1 MSICLYPG
9 STGVELGYAEI
20 TADVTQT
27 GSGNQ
32 DVAGLSVTVNVGAR
46 PIIVQIGAKAL
57 ASSSAS
63 GISSLSIK
71 EGTTTLA
78 TISAILS
85 TFSLPVFRSVRLAPS
100 AGAHTYKVNLAQLV
114 AGNGTISAAAT
125 DPAFIQVI
133 EV

>member
-32 DVAGLSVTVNVGAR
+32 DVAGLSVTVNVGSR
-46 PIIVQIGAKAL
+46 PIIVQIGAKSL
-57 ASSSAS
+57 ANSSAS
-63 GISSLSIK
+63 GVGVLSIK
-71 EGTTTLA
+71 EGATTLA
-78 TISAILS
+78 TISAVLS
-85 TFSLPVFRSVRLAPS
+85 TLTLPIFRSRRLAPS
-100 AGAHTYKVNLAQLV
+100 AGSHTYKVNLAQLV
-114 AGNGTISAAAT
+114 TGNSTLGAAST
-125 DPAFIQVI
+125 DPAFIHVI